1 MDKAE
6 DRGVEGSNH
15 ATVPPECSTTSRPT
29 SKTELMTIFSTL
41 VGVKL
46 SRVESSPV
54 RHFVITPSY
63 PRRPITEF
71 TCS

>member
-1 MDKAE
+1 MMDKAE

-15 ATVPPECSTTSRPT
+15 ATVPPECSTTSQPM

-46 SRVESSPV
+46 SRVDSLPV
-54 RHFVITPSY
+54 RHLIITRSY
-63 PRRPITEF
+63 P
-71 TCS
+71 